1 MDINCTFQ
9 IIEHLYLVGMASGKS
24 QKERVLKARQKFT
37 ETGFCNIPYIFLNET
52 AIDVGPL
59 NVFFEIS
66 IELIDV
72 HVFILGS
79 LSFVQVTFHLDYI
92 GTVD

>member
-9 IIEHLYLVGMASGKS
+9 LIEHLYLVGMASGKS
-24 QKERVLKARQKFT
+24 QKELVLNARQKFT

-52 AIDVGPL
+52 AFGTGPL

-66 IELIDV
+66 IELVDV
-72 HVFILGS
+72 HLYILGS
-79 LSFVQVTFHLDYI
+79 LS
-92 GTVD
+92 